1 MVIIKKN
8 LSENFRRT
16 TVNLPIE
23 LHKYIEST
31 GDDYITFKIKL
42 INILME
48 HMKKDK
54 LTTLYKIMNDS
65 MKFNSGHPNGQ
76 EIDYIVK
83 LREELDLEAD

>member
-1 MVIIKKN
+1 MKDNFSDK
-8 LSENFRRT
+8 FRRT

-31 GDDYITFKIKL
+31 GDDYITFKVKL

-48 HMKKDK
+48 HMNKDK

-65 MKFNSGHPNGQ
+65 MKFNSGHPTGQ
-76 EIDYIVK
+76 EIDFIVN